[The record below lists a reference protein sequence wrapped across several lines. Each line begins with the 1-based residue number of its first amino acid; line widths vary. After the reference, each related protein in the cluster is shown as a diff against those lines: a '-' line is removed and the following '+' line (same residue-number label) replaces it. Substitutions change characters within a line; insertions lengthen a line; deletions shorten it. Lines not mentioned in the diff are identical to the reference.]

1 MSGADVPVLE
11 LERLSLAYGET
22 VVVRDVSL
30 KVRAGE
36 VYAVMGPNGAGK
48 TTLLNG
54 IVGMASRV
62 EGSIVFDGEPLERIN
77 PQRAAKRRIAYVPQ
91 GRQLF
96 PYASGRMNLWS
107 GGYGRRDRGRLE
119 KDIDDFIAAWPVAAR
134 VAKRNAEVMSG
145 GEQQVIA
152 IGRGALSK
160 PRLMLIDE
168 PSLGLAPI
176 LVQEVFKLIADV
188 ASDAS
193 HAGAAVVLVEQ
204 NVEAALSVADHV
216 CILSGGQVVHQGA
229 RGDLTAADI
238 GDMYLH

>member
-1 MSGADVPVLE
+1 MSALDATMLE
-11 LERLSLAYGET
+11 LSGVSLAYGET

-30 KVRAGE
+30 TLRSGE
-36 VYAVMGPNGAGK
+36 VYAIMGPNGAGK

-54 IVGMASRV
+54 IVGLASTVAGR
-62 EGSIVFDGEPLERIN
+62 IVFAGEPLTRIS
-77 PQRAAKRRIAYVPQ
+77 PDRAAQRGIAHVPQ

-107 GGYGRRDRGRLE
+107 GGYRRRDRSRVDADVE
-119 KDIDDFIAAWPVAAR
+119 QFISAWPVAER

-152 IGRGALSK
+152 LGRGLIAQ
-160 PRLMLIDE
+160 PRLLLIDE

-176 LVQEVFKLIADV
+176 LVREVFKLIAEV
-188 ASDAS
+188 ASGAS
-193 HAGAAVVLVEQ
+193 SSGTAVLLVEQ

-216 CILSGGQVVHQGA
+216 CILTGGRIAHQAPKGN
-229 RGDLTAADI
+229 LTPSEI
-238 GDMYLH
+238 GEFYLH